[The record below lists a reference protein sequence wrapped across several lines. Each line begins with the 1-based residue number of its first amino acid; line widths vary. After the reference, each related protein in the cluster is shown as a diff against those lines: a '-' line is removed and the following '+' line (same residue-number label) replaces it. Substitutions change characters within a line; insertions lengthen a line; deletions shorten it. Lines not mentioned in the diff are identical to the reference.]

1 MRRQTERSKMSTD
14 SYRRSAYELLQ
25 QARDELATGDV
36 RQASEEGWGAAA
48 QMLKAIAQQDGEQ
61 HHSHAALAR
70 VANDVHRQT
79 GEDEIATWFAIAQ
92 NLHVNFYENNL
103 SEEFIHI
110 YLNQI
115 SLLVNRLDR
124 HLVETA
130 V

>member
-1 MRRQTERSKMSTD
+1 MSTD

-36 RQASEEGWGAAA
+36 RQASEKGWGAAA

-70 VANDVHRQT
+70 VASDVHRQT